1 MSHNNSPDPDDTAG
15 SSDKAGE
22 LPKSKTPIFIAA
34 GALVAL
40 LVAVGLI
47 AALVSRA
54 GESGVPIDQITT
66 VVVPLELPIK
76 INQLQRDPN
85 ANDPSVAPNPESA
98 MDTITAIYNINGE
111 ATLVVIAGR
120 PVKDPAEMLSM
131 VEARAIRQVGEG
143 MCGREPTRDLDVCV
157 VTDGDTAVLGGGLA
171 KQSVDEIVAQS
182 QSVLDALP
190 K

>member
-1 MSHNNSPDPDDTAG
+1 MSEENVEPAHRPDA
-15 SSDKAGE
+15 SE
-22 LPKSKTPIFIAA
+22 QPKSKAPILIAA

-40 LVAVGLI
+40 LVVVGLI
-47 AALVSRA
+47 AALVSRT
-54 GESGVPIDQITT
+54 GESGVPIDQTSAA
-66 VVVPLELPIK
+66 VPPLELPIK

-85 ANDPSVAPNPESA
+85 AADPTVAPNPERA
-98 MDTITAIYNINGE
+98 MDTVTAIYNINGE

-120 PVKDPAEMLSM
+120 PVKDPAEMLAM
-131 VEARAIRQVGEG
+131 VEARAIRQVGAG

-157 VTDGDTAVLGGGLA
+157 VTDGDTAVLGGGLN

-182 QSVLDALP
+182 QSVLDSLP